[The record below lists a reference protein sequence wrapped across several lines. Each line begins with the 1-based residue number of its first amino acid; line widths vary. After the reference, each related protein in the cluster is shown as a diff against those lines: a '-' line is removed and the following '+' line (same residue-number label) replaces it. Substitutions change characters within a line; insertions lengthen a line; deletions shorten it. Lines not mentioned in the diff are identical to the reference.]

1 MVLKLMG
8 LNKNEKNC
16 KKNRFW
22 ETRTLFIY
30 VGRQGSLK
38 GKLYIY
44 EKTEMYCRELK
55 RYCRDDQKKE

>member
-30 VGRQGSLK
+30 TTYLHGVVK
-38 GKLYIY
+38 VKKENYIY
-44 EKTEMYCRELK
+44 TKK
-55 RYCRDDQKKE
+55 QKCIVEN